1 MTGDDL
7 PDCDHVVHYAK
18 PSFVHPDGSFAFGAF
33 RLRSDETGLSV
44 HWLEGFDAIGDT
56 AARIAEVRRRS
67 RLALRPGGRF
77 AELGVGDAK
86 RQVREHLGALRFT
99 HMPLDAGDG
108 YPADPSH
115 SEIRGLPP
123 DDSPLADF
131 IGDLLVECVRAGHPA
146 R

>member
-7 PDCDHVVHYAK
+7 PDGDHVVRYAK
-18 PSFVHPDGSFAFGAF
+18 PSFVHPDGSLAVGAF
-33 RLRSDETGLSV
+33 RLRPDESGLSV
-44 HWLEGFDAIGDT
+44 HWLEGVDEVGDT
-56 AARIAEVRRRS
+56 ATRVAEVRRLS
-67 RLALRPGGRF
+67 RLTLRPGGRF

-86 RQVREHLGALRFT
+86 RQVREHLGTLRFA
-99 HMPLDAGDG
+99 HMPLDAGGG

-115 SEIRGLPP
+115 SEVQGLPP

-131 IGDLLVECVRAGHPA
+131 IGDLLVECVRAVHPA